1 MNNEEQTN
9 LDGGTYEIIR
19 SRLNKQGEELAQ
31 RLEDLNTDRKE
42 VFGSIENKLLSADK
56 ISTDN
61 NCIARDMVSLG
72 NNRMLFGF
80 NVHIGLREEVKVE
93 DVFSYY
99 HFNAEDH
106 NFKRA
111 EMDFFKNEKFLEDFA
126 NLYKYY
132 KETTFVQF
140 AEINTFL
147 YLVFQ
152 TGKNISDIKTF
163 KWKITKEGLNY
174 YGNRSDSEYKFP
186 NRYDFIW
193 KKATRDMHRTG
204 AFPHISLDDLVFVET
219 TGGDL
224 TIKVEDNTDSGKGI
238 YAEHVDQAD
247 QTLDDVDLHYA
258 VIGNLVVMKIKPY
271 KEDSYRYLVY
281 NVKIQEVKRMD
292 AIEDACVLLPD
303 DHGIIFPK
311 GYYLQ
316 TGEFKLFDNP
326 LDGMLFERKINSPN
340 GEDFLYVFYNQ
351 QSGIYILLSYNLI
364 AQNVLTPI
372 ICNGFSLFENGEL
385 VYFRAEEEQQKHHSV
400 QVWQT
405 PFLDVNVQLE
415 TGGNG
420 YLSKLGNKTIVR
432 TMAECKEL
440 IKLLNKEDSF
450 GGLYGDITKKTQ
462 DILDTQHWL
471 LHEEAHKIGEPI
483 ESIRQTASKAI
494 DEFEKVRSIKR
505 QTAQAFSS
513 TEEKAR
519 EILKNSKYFR
529 GKTITSYVDNLAE
542 LRTLKGEVVA
552 LKELRY
558 ASIKPIEDLEHEIT
572 EQTEELSKNCI
583 SFLMRPEA
591 LKVYEEKVE
600 EVNQDIAAL
609 TKSFDAKN
617 LEEKIVST
625 AKKLEMLIE
634 IVGNLRIEDVT
645 KSTQIIDQISSV
657 YAKFNTCSASL
668 KNKKKELLLIEGK
681 AEFAAQLTLI
691 SQSVVNFLDLSNTEE
706 KADEYMNKLMVQLEE
721 LESKFVD
728 FDEFVDQVGEKR
740 EAVYEAFENRKI
752 YLQEQRGRRTTKLE
766 EGAKRLLKTVENKL
780 KTFKEAAEIQ
790 AYYASDLMVEKV
802 RNTVDDLI
810 ELGDTVKADD
820 VASKLKSLKESAQR
834 SLKDKKELFANGDD
848 VIQFGNHQFLTNK
861 QKLGLTLVQRGDKMY
876 YHITGTN
883 FFKVVEDEVLN
894 EHEDLWNSSLISE
907 NDEVYRASY
916 LAYLI
921 FQASDLNEL
930 QKLTEVELLEKVRS
944 YMSPRYKENY
954 IKGVHDSDALLYL
967 QAYVK
972 QGALNP
978 NIFVA
983 QEVRALARISWM
995 SFASD
1000 FKTELEA
1007 LIQVNRLVNEV
1018 LDTHIFAQVEEEL
1031 KKGLQQVLPTKFH
1044 HLLEEVAAY
1053 LTKEMLH
1060 DDHFVISS
1068 KAYEDYGHL
1077 VKKKKSLL
1085 LENIEQDKLFHYYE
1099 MLQNALT
1106 NLSYDNSAELSALL
1120 LSKEVREENV
1130 VQVPT
1135 VEISGLKGDHSSITG
1150 GKTQVNLALLF
1161 PRIEHFINN
1170 YQRDFEKVQHR
1181 KKELVDNYAKS
1192 LRLEELEPK
1201 VMNSFV
1207 RNQLINEVYLPIVGD
1222 NLAKQIG
1229 AVGDNKRTDLMG
1241 MLLLVS
1247 PPGYGKTT
1255 LMEYIANRLGLI
1267 FMKINGPSIGHE
1279 VTSLDPKQADSTAA
1293 AQELRK
1299 LNLAFEMGDNVMIY
1313 LDDIQHCSP
1322 VFLQKFISLAD
1333 GQRKI
1338 EGVFEGQ
1345 PKTYDFRGKKV
1356 AVVMAGNPYTESG
1369 GKFQIPD
1376 MLANRADIY
1385 NLGDIVGGHG
1395 NAFASS
1401 FIENSLSS
1409 HPLLNQIKNNVYED
1423 VKQFVSLAEG
1433 KDKELVEFK
1442 GQYSAQVVEENLSL
1456 FQKMIK
1462 VRDVV
1467 MKVNELYIQSANQ
1480 DEVYRREPAFKLQG
1494 SYRNMNKLVEK
1505 LNTLMNEEELIT
1517 LLQSHYE
1524 NESQTLTADA
1534 EANLLK
1540 FKATFGWLNEEEK
1553 QRWEEIVN
1561 EFQKRQKTKGYGDD
1575 SSAQMMVQLQT
1586 IAENLK
1592 GLAPD
1597 KDEALDGFIYTLHQ
1611 GMDRIAQ
1618 NLREHM
1624 GKENKEE

>member
-31 RLEDLNTDRKE
+31 RLEHLNTDRKA
-42 VFGSIENKLLSADK
+42 VFGAIENKLLSADK

-72 NNRMLFGF
+72 GNRMLFGF
-80 NVHIGLREEVKVE
+80 NVHIGLREEVKIE
-93 DVFSYY
+93 DVFAFY
-99 HFNAEDH
+99 HFDDEKH
-106 NFKRA
+106 NFRRDTLA
-111 EMDFFKNEKFLEDFA
+111 LLEDEKFFEDFA

-140 AEINTFL
+140 AEINGFL
-147 YLVFQ
+147 YFVFQ

-163 KWKITKEGLNY
+163 KWKITPDCLVY

-186 NRYDFIW
+186 NRYEFKW
-193 KKATRDMHRTG
+193 KKAKRDMQRKGTHG
-204 AFPHISLDDLVFVET
+204 HISLEDLVFVET

-224 TIKVEDNTDSGKGI
+224 TVKVEDNTDTGKGI
-238 YAEHVDQAD
+238 YAEPVDQAD
-247 QTLDDVDLHYA
+247 QTLDDVDLQYA

-271 KEDSYRYLVY
+271 KEEKYRYLVY
-281 NVKIQEVKRMD
+281 NVKIQEVVRID

-340 GEDFLYVFYNQ
+340 GEDFMYVFYNQ

-364 AQNVLTPI
+364 AQSVLTPI

-405 PFLDVNVQLE
+405 PFLDVNVQQN
-415 TGGNG
+415 TGNDS
-420 YLSKLGNKTIVR
+420 YLAKLGNKTIVR

-450 GGLYGDITKKTQ
+450 GGLYVDITKKTQ

-471 LHEEAHKIGEPI
+471 MHEEAHKIGEPI
-483 ESIRQTASKAI
+483 DQIRQTASKAI
-494 DEFEKVRSIKR
+494 DEFEKVRSIKQ
-505 QTAQAFSS
+505 QTAQSIAETSH
-513 TEEKAR
+513 KAQ

-542 LRTLKGEVVA
+542 LRGIKGQVVA
-552 LKELRY
+552 LKDLRY
-558 ASIKPIEDLEHEIT
+558 ANLAEIEALEADIT
-572 EQTEELSKNCI
+572 QQTEELSKNCI
-583 SFLMRPEA
+583 SFLIRPEA
-591 LKVYEEKVE
+591 LDVYEEKVE
-600 EVNQDIAAL
+600 EINGEISGL

-617 LEEKIVST
+617 LEDKIIST

-645 KSTQIIDQISSV
+645 KSTQIIDQISAV

-668 KNKKKELLLIEGK
+668 KNKKKELLLVEGK

-691 SQSVVNFLDLSNTEE
+691 SQSVVNFLDLSSTEE

-740 EAVYEAFENRKI
+740 ESIYEAFENRKI

-780 KTFKEAAEIQ
+780 KTFKEEAEIQ

-820 VASKLKSLKESAQR
+820 VAAQLKSLKENALR

-861 QKLGLTLVQRGDKMY
+861 QKLGLTLIQRGEAMF

-883 FFKVVEDEVLN
+883 FFKEVEDEVLN
-894 EHEDLWNSSLISE
+894 GHKAIWNSSLISE
-907 NDEVYRASY
+907 NDKVYRGAY
-916 LAYLI
+916 LAYLM
-921 FQASDLNEL
+921 FKNFGTAEL
-930 QKLTEVELLEKVRS
+930 VKLTEEELLEKVRTF
-944 YMSPRYKENY
+944 MSPRYKENY
-954 IKGVHDSDALLYL
+954 IKGVHDADALLYL
-967 QAYVK
+967 QAFIK
-972 QGALNP
+972 QGELNP
-978 NIFVA
+978 NIFVN
-983 QEVRALARISWM
+983 QEVRALARVAWM
-995 SFASD
+995 SMKAD
-1000 FKTELEA
+1000 FKGELEA

-1018 LDTHIFAQVEEEL
+1018 LDTHTFTQVEDEL
-1031 KKGLQQVLPTKFH
+1031 FALLSDILPKKYLSLTKD
-1044 HLLEEVAAY
+1044 VAAY
-1053 LTKEMLH
+1053 LTQELLY

-1077 VKKKKSLL
+1077 VKKRKSLIL
-1085 LENIEQDKLFHYYE
+1085 DNVEQDKLFHYYQ
-1099 MLQNALT
+1099 MLQNALE
-1106 NLSYDNSAELSALL
+1106 NLGYNHAAELSSLM
-1120 LSKEVREENV
+1120 LSKNIGEENV
-1130 VQVPT
+1130 IPVPT
-1135 VEISGLKGDHSSITG
+1135 IEIDGLKGDHSTIVG
-1150 GKTQVNLALLF
+1150 GKAQVNLADLF
-1161 PRIEHFINN
+1161 PQIENFIAV
-1170 YQRDFEKVQHR
+1170 YQRDFESLQHR
-1181 KKELVDNYAKS
+1181 KKELVDTYSKE
-1192 LRLEELEPK
+1192 LRLNELEPK

-1229 AVGDNKRTDLMG
+1229 AVGANKRTDLMG

-1356 AVVMAGNPYTESG
+1356 AVIMAGNPYTESG

-1442 GQYSAQVVEENLSL
+1442 GQYSAQVVEENVSL
-1456 FQKMIK
+1456 FEKMIK

-1494 SYRNMNKLVEK
+1494 SYRNMNKIVEK
-1505 LNTLMNEEELIT
+1505 LNTLMNEEELLT

-1540 FKATFGWLNEEEK
+1540 FKSTFGWLNEQEAE
-1553 QRWEEIVN
+1553 RWEEIVR

-1575 SSAQMMVQLQT
+1575 SSAQMMVQLQE

-1592 GLAPD
+1592 ALAPD
-1597 KDEALDGFIYTLHQ
+1597 KTEALDGFIYTLHQ

-1624 GKENKEE
+1624 DKE

>member
-31 RLEDLNTDRKE
+31 RLEHLNTDRKG
-42 VFGSIENKLLSADK
+42 VFGAIENKLLSADK

-72 NNRMLFGF
+72 GNRMLFGF
-80 NVHIGLREEVKVE
+80 NVHIGLREEVKIE
-93 DVFSYY
+93 DVFAFY
-99 HFNAEDH
+99 HFDDEKH
-106 NFKRA
+106 NFKRDTLA
-111 EMDFFKNEKFLEDFA
+111 LLEDEKFFEDFA

-140 AEINTFL
+140 AEINGFL
-147 YLVFQ
+147 YFVFQ

-163 KWKITKEGLNY
+163 KWKITPDRLVY

-186 NRYDFIW
+186 NRYEFKW
-193 KKATRDMHRTG
+193 KKATRDMQRKGTHG
-204 AFPHISLDDLVFVET
+204 HISLDDLVFVET

-224 TIKVEDNTDSGKGI
+224 TVKVEDNTDTGKGI
-238 YAEHVDQAD
+238 YAEPVEQAD
-247 QTLDDVDLHYA
+247 QTLDDVDLQYA

-271 KEDSYRYLVY
+271 KEEKYRYLVY
-281 NVKIQEVKRMD
+281 NVKIQEVVRID

-340 GEDFLYVFYNQ
+340 GEDFMYVFYNQ

-364 AQNVLTPI
+364 AQSVLTPI

-405 PFLDVNVQLE
+405 PFLDVNVQQN
-415 TGGNG
+415 TSNDS
-420 YLSKLGNKTIVR
+420 YLAKLGNKTIVR

-450 GGLYGDITKKTQ
+450 GGLYVDITKKTQ

-471 LHEEAHKIGEPI
+471 MHAEAHKIGEPI
-483 ESIRQTASKAI
+483 EQIRQTASKAI
-494 DEFEKVRSIKR
+494 DEFEKVRSIKQ
-505 QTAQAFSS
+505 QTAQSIAETSQ
-513 TEEKAR
+513 KAQ

-542 LRTLKGEVVA
+542 LRGIKGQVVA
-552 LKELRY
+552 LKDLRY
-558 ASIKPIEDLEHEIT
+558 ANLEEIEALEAEIT
-572 EQTEELSKNCI
+572 QQTEELSKNCI
-583 SFLMRPEA
+583 SFLIRPEA
-591 LKVYEEKVE
+591 LEVYEEKVE
-600 EVNQDIAAL
+600 EINGEIQGL

-617 LEEKIVST
+617 LEDKIIST

-645 KSTQIIDQISSV
+645 KSTQIIDQISAV

-668 KNKKKELLLIEGK
+668 KNKKKELLLVEGK

-691 SQSVVNFLDLSNTEE
+691 SQSVVNFLDLSSTEE

-740 EAVYEAFENRKI
+740 ESIYEAFENRKI

-780 KTFKEAAEIQ
+780 KTFKEDAEIQ

-802 RNTVDDLI
+802 RNTVEDLI

-820 VASKLKSLKESAQR
+820 VAAQLKSLKENALR

-861 QKLGLTLVQRGDKMY
+861 QKLGLTLIQRGDAMY

-883 FFKVVEDEVLN
+883 FFKKVEDEVLN
-894 EHEDLWNSSLISE
+894 GHKEIWTSSLISE
-907 NDEVYRASY
+907 NDEVYRGAY
-916 LAYLI
+916 LAYLM
-921 FQASDLNEL
+921 FKTFGSQEL
-930 QKLTEVELLEKVRS
+930 VKLTEEELLEKVRTF
-944 YMSPRYKENY
+944 MSPRYKENY
-954 IKGVHDSDALLYL
+954 IKGVHDADALLYL
-967 QAYVK
+967 QAFIK
-972 QGALNP
+972 QGELNP
-978 NIFVA
+978 NIFVN
-983 QEVRALARISWM
+983 QEVRALARVAWM
-995 SFASD
+995 SIHAD
-1000 FKTELEA
+1000 FKGELEA

-1018 LDTHIFAQVEEEL
+1018 LDTHTFTQVEEEL
-1031 KKGLQQVLPTKFH
+1031 FARLSEILPKKYLHLTK
-1044 HLLEEVAAY
+1044 EVAAY
-1053 LTKEMLH
+1053 LTQELLY

-1077 VKKKKSLL
+1077 VKKRKSLIL
-1085 LENIEQDKLFHYYE
+1085 DNVAPNKLFHYYQ
-1099 MLQNALT
+1099 MLQNALE
-1106 NLSYDNSAELSALL
+1106 NLGYKHAAELSALL
-1120 LSKEVREENV
+1120 LSKNIGEENV
-1130 VQVPT
+1130 IPVPNI
-1135 VEISGLKGDHSSITG
+1135 EIEGLKGDHSTIEG
-1150 GKTQVNLALLF
+1150 GKAQVNLADLF
-1161 PRIEHFINN
+1161 PQIENFIAV
-1170 YQRDFEKVQHR
+1170 YQRDFESLQHR
-1181 KKELVDNYAKS
+1181 KKELVDLYAKE
-1192 LRLEELEPK
+1192 LRLNELEPK

-1229 AVGDNKRTDLMG
+1229 AVGANKRTDLMG

-1293 AQELRK
+1293 AQELKK

-1356 AVVMAGNPYTESG
+1356 AVIMAGNPYTESG

-1385 NLGDIVGGHG
+1385 NLGDIVGGYG

-1409 HPLLNQIKNNVYED
+1409 HPLLNQ
-1423 VKQFVSLAEG
+1423 
-1433 KDKELVEFK
+1433 
-1442 GQYSAQVVEENLSL
+1442 
-1456 FQKMIK
+1456 
-1462 VRDVV
+1462 
-1467 MKVNELYIQSANQ
+1467 
-1480 DEVYRREPAFKLQG
+1480 
-1494 SYRNMNKLVEK
+1494 
-1505 LNTLMNEEELIT
+1505 
-1517 LLQSHYE
+1517 
-1524 NESQTLTADA
+1524 
-1534 EANLLK
+1534 
-1540 FKATFGWLNEEEK
+1540 
-1553 QRWEEIVN
+1553 
-1561 EFQKRQKTKGYGDD
+1561 
-1575 SSAQMMVQLQT
+1575 
-1586 IAENLK
+1586 
-1592 GLAPD
+1592 
-1597 KDEALDGFIYTLHQ
+1597 
-1611 GMDRIAQ
+1611 
-1618 NLREHM
+1618 
-1624 GKENKEE
+1624 